1 MPFGVRI
8 STTKRKSG
16 GAFDEQ
22 GLVAAPKLYPS
33 GAPRP
38 QPSRGRRA
46 DALLRLTPTPSGP
59 QLYYTHCAV
68 PNASAYVGFVCGPAA
83 SLLRCI
89 VLLSSANYIA

>member
-1 MPFGVRI
+1 MSKVWWLPRSYI
-8 STTKRKSG
+8 L
-16 GAFDEQ
+16 A
-22 GLVAAPKLYPS
+22 AAPFRNPPEDVELARYC
-33 GAPRP
+33 
-38 QPSRGRRA
+38 
-46 DALLRLTPTPSGP
+46 DLHFTPTPSGP